1 MAAGL
6 GGWGRLFGG
15 LLGGRTA
22 TPAGCLPAPGALGLE
37 GAFLMPLHLS
47 SSADTIP
54 EDFQEFQTQNFDRL
68 DK

>member
-6 GGWGRLFGG
+6 GGWGWLFGG

-22 TPAGCLPAPGALGLE
+22 TPAGCLPARGARGLE
-37 GAFLMPLHLS
+37 GAFLMPLYLS
-47 SSADTIP
+47 FADTIP